1 MVQAD
6 GIDQLLRQ
14 PPLRGEEPADER
26 VIDAIRLHH
35 RSEEHTSE
43 LQSHHELVCG
53 LLLEKKKGTLASG
66 SYGKHGRPVKAERA
80 AAGTGEWGWFAKSS
94 FRTPRHRSQTSAASH
109 GRRGWSTSKM

>member
-53 LLLEKKKGTLASG
+53 LLLDKINRRRVLSG
-66 SYGKHGRPVKAERA
+66 FPDH
-80 AAGTGEWGWFAKSS
+80 
-94 FRTPRHRSQTSAASH
+94 FRTSWSARSSRGKYYTLVYTTGPRSCEASLPC
-109 GRRGWSTSKM
+109 GS